1 MSTTKPSQSDHHA
14 RPFPGLLATVRDD
27 LRARRARRAAHKQL
41 LAELSTYTRQSE
53 IDDLA
58 AMLDRYD
65 DAQVAEIRDIL
76 SRQAAA

>member
-14 RPFPGLLATVRDD
+14 LPLPGLLAGFLDE
-27 LRARRARRAAHKQL
+27 LRARRAKRAAHKQL

-53 IDDLA
+53 IDDLS

-65 DAQVAEIRDIL
+65 DEEVSEIRSIL
-76 SRQAAA
+76 NRQQAA